1 MFEIIFDPYNYPF
14 WVLVISVIAGAVLI
28 ISRPFSTYLKFVY
41 PNAKFEA
48 MGNPFVSENEL
59 SRMLDSKSLSGFK
72 ELLNTSK
79 DYNINGENTYDV
91 QQSLDDAFIQT
102 VEMMQKDSSKKMKDF
117 YDVYLEKI
125 DIHLIKNELKNRLE
139 GKKSDETVINQAVL
153 VNTKKLLQ
161 KIMETEKEDLPEILK
176 SYGFGEEVTHVLSDK
191 NVDFLTIDNVMD
203 THIINRFKR
212 VKVPYKCEQAKQ
224 KFVKNMIDIRNIKNI
239 LRAKQ
244 LDYAK
249 ESYEKL
255 FLGAGQEIASWKFKE
270 MADVDEISQVIS
282 SLEGT
287 SYYGVLKD
295 AIERYNKEGSV
306 QVLENALDGL
316 FLKLVADISTQNYVS
331 IGPTIR
337 FIVSK
342 EFEIRNLKIIAK
354 GIGENL
360 PSEMIKSYLTW
371 EAR

>member
-1 MFEIIFDPYNYPF
+1 
-14 WVLVISVIAGAVLI
+14 
-28 ISRPFSTYLKFVY
+28 
-41 PNAKFEA
+41 
-48 MGNPFVSENEL
+48 
-59 SRMLDSKSLSGFK
+59 
-72 ELLNTSK
+72 
-79 DYNINGENTYDV
+79 
-91 QQSLDDAFIQT
+91 
-102 VEMMQKDSSKKMKDF
+102 
-117 YDVYLEKI
+117 
-125 DIHLIKNELKNRLE
+125 
-139 GKKSDETVINQAVL
+139 
-153 VNTKKLLQ
+153 
-161 KIMETEKEDLPEILK
+161 
-176 SYGFGEEVTHVLSDK
+176 
-191 NVDFLTIDNVMD
+191 MD

-295 AIERYNKEGSV
+295 AIERYNTEGSV

-371 EAR
+371 GAS

>member
-1 MFEIIFDPYNYPF
+1 MFEILFDPYNYLF
-14 WVLVISVIAGAVLI
+14 WVVVISVIAGAVLI
-28 ISRPFSTYLKFVY
+28 ISRPFSTYIKFVY

-59 SRMLDSKSLSGFK
+59 SRLLDSKSLSGFK

-91 QQSLDDAFIQT
+91 QQSLDDTFIQT

-117 YDVYLEKI
+117 YEVYLEKI
-125 DIHLIKNELKNRLE
+125 DIHLIKNELRNRLE
-139 GKKSDETVINQAVL
+139 GKKSDETVLNQAVL
-153 VNTKKLLQ
+153 IKTKKLLQ
-161 KIMETEKEDLPEILK
+161 KIMETEKDNLPKILK
-176 SYGFGEEVTHVLSDK
+176 IYGFDEEMTHVLK
-191 NVDFLTIDNVMD
+191 ENNVDFLIIDNVLD
-203 THIINRFKR
+203 IYLINRFKL
-212 VKVPYKCEQAKQ
+212 VNVPYKCEKAKQ
-224 KFVKNMIDIRNIKNI
+224 NFVKNMIDIRNIKNI

-244 LDYAK
+244 LDYEK

-255 FLGAGQEIASWKFKE
+255 FLGEGQEIASWKFKE
-270 MADVDEISQVIS
+270 MVDVGEISQVIS

-287 SYYGVLKD
+287 SYYGVLKE
-295 AIERYNKEGSV
+295 AIEHYNKVGSV
-306 QVLENALDGL
+306 QILENALDGL

-360 PSEMIKSYLTW
+360 PSEMIKDYLTW
-371 EAR
+371 GTN

>member
-1 MFEIIFDPYNYPF
+1 LFEIIFDPDNYPF
-14 WVLVISVIAGAVLI
+14 WVLVISTIVGAVLI

-48 MGNPFVSENEL
+48 IGNPFVSENEL
-59 SRMLDSKSLSGFK
+59 SRILDCKNLSGFK
-72 ELLNTSK
+72 EMLNTSK
-79 DYNINGENTYDV
+79 DYNINGENTYDI

-102 VEMMQKDSSKKMKDF
+102 VDMMQKDSSKKMKDF

-139 GKKSDETVINQAVL
+139 GKKSDEIVIDQAVL
-153 VNTKKLLQ
+153 VKTKKLLQ
-161 KIMETEKEDLPEILK
+161 KIMETENEDLSEIFK
-176 SYGFGEEVTHVLSDK
+176 NYGFDEELTYILSDK
-191 NVDFLTIDNVMD
+191 NVDFLTIDKVIDNY
-203 THIINRFKR
+203 IINRFKL

-224 KFVKNMIDIRNIKNI
+224 KFVKSMVDILNIKNV

-244 LDYAK
+244 L
-249 ESYEKL
+249 SYEKETYDRL

-270 MADVDEISQVIS
+270 MTDVDEISQVIS

-287 SYYGVLKD
+287 SYYDVLKD
-295 AIERYNKEGSV
+295 AIERFNNEKSV

-316 FLKLVADISTQNYVS
+316 FLKLVADISTQNYVN
-331 IGPTIR
+331 IGPTVR

-354 GIGENL
+354 GISENL
-360 PSEMIKSYLTW
+360 PSKMIKSFLTW
-371 EAR
+371 GTS

>member
-1 MFEIIFDPYNYPF
+1 
-14 WVLVISVIAGAVLI
+14 
-28 ISRPFSTYLKFVY
+28 
-41 PNAKFEA
+41 
-48 MGNPFVSENEL
+48 
-59 SRMLDSKSLSGFK
+59 
-72 ELLNTSK
+72 
-79 DYNINGENTYDV
+79 
-91 QQSLDDAFIQT
+91 
-102 VEMMQKDSSKKMKDF
+102 
-117 YDVYLEKI
+117 
-125 DIHLIKNELKNRLE
+125 
-139 GKKSDETVINQAVL
+139 
-153 VNTKKLLQ
+153 

-176 SYGFGEEVTHVLSDK
+176 SYGFGEEVTHILSDK

-203 THIINRFKR
+203 TYIINRFKR

-371 EAR
+371 GAS

>member
-14 WVLVISVIAGAVLI
+14 WVLVISLIAGSVLI

-48 MGNPFVSENEL
+48 MGNPFVTENEL
-59 SRMLDSKSLSGFK
+59 NRMLDSKSLSGFK

-79 DYNINGENTYDV
+79 DYDINGDNTYDI
-91 QQSLDDAFIQT
+91 QQSLDDAFIRT
-102 VEMMQKDSSKKMKDF
+102 VEMMRKDSSKKMKDF
-117 YDVYLEKI
+117 YEVYLEKI
-125 DIHLIKNELKNRLE
+125 DIHLIKNEFKNKLE
-139 GKKSDETVINQAVL
+139 GKKSDEAVINQAVL
-153 VNTKKLLQ
+153 PNTKKLLQ
-161 KIMETEKEDLPEILK
+161 KIMETEKDDLSEILK
-176 SYGFGEEVTHVLSDK
+176 LYGFDEEVAHVFFNK
-191 NVDFLTIDNVMD
+191 NVDFLTVDNIMD
-203 THIINRFKR
+203 IYIINRFKR
-212 VKVPYKCEQAKQ
+212 VKVPYKCGQAKQ
-224 KFVKNMIDIRNIKNI
+224 KFVKSMVDILNIKNV

-244 LDYAK
+244 LNYAK

-255 FLGAGQEIASWKFKE
+255 FLGSGQEIASWKFKE
-270 MADVDEISQVIS
+270 ISDVDEISQVIS

-287 SYYGVLKD
+287 SYYGILKD
-295 AIERYNKEGSV
+295 AIERYNSEGSV
-306 QVLENALDGL
+306 QVLENALDSL
-316 FLKLVADISTQNYVS
+316 FLKLVTNISIQNYVS

-360 PSEMIKSYLTW
+360 PTEMIKSYLTW
-371 EAR
+371 EAS